1 MDLRKLSVF
10 CKVYELRSFSRAGEE
25 TYLSQPTV
33 SGHIKYLE
41 DILDVRLFDRL
52 GREVIPT
59 KAGDILYQYS
69 EKMIRLRDEAIQALR
84 TYLGRVQGELVIG
97 GSTIPGDYILPR
109 LLGGF
114 NAAYPDVKV
123 LLQVSD
129 TREIVKRILEARV
142 EIGMVGARIEEEH
155 IEYIPF
161 MYDQLIL
168 VSHPEGPPAPD
179 HELSPRELTQ
189 LPFIVREAG
198 SGTLLSIQR
207 ILSSMQLDLKDL
219 KVVAELGNTESVRQG
234 IKAGLGLSIISDTA
248 VKEDIENGALRV
260 VPLEGLPIRRD
271 FYLAMHRDRTH
282 SPICKAFLSF
292 CQKVGEK
299 RLSAQ

>member
-41 DILDVRLFDRL
+41 DILDVPLFDRL

-59 KAGDILYQYS
+59 RAGDILYQYA

-84 TYLGRVQGELVIG
+84 TYLGKIQGELVIG

-109 LLGGF
+109 LLGTF

-142 EIGMVGARIEEEH
+142 EIGMVGARIEEER

-161 MYDQLIL
+161 MYDRLIL
-168 VSHPEGPPAPD
+168 VSHPDGPPSPGST
-179 HELSPRELTQ
+179 LSPEALTQ

-198 SGTLLSIQR
+198 SGTLLGIQR
-207 ILSSMQLDLKDL
+207 ILNAMKLDLKDL

-234 IKAGLGLSIISDTA
+234 VKAGLGLSIISDTA
-248 VKEDIENGALRV
+248 VKEDIENNTIRM
-260 VPLEGLPIRRD
+260 VPLRGLPIRRD

-292 CQKVGEK
+292 CEK
-299 RLSAQ
+299 FTEETLPA